1 VSSLLIWAYLL
12 IATGLAFTRSRSI
25 DLTAARIRAA
35 SELMGLTRPAD
46 ALMTLVVQL
55 VICAIIFAMFALE
68 SAPEMLI
75 KGATHYGYAP
85 AAASIIWEATLSL
98 GVACF
103 GASAHAALKALKR

>member
-1 VSSLLIWAYLL
+1 
-12 IATGLAFTRSRSI
+12 
-25 DLTAARIRAA
+25 
-35 SELMGLTRPAD
+35 MGLTRPTD

-68 SAPEMLI
+68 LAPEMLI

-85 AAASIIWEATLSL
+85 AASIIWGATLSL